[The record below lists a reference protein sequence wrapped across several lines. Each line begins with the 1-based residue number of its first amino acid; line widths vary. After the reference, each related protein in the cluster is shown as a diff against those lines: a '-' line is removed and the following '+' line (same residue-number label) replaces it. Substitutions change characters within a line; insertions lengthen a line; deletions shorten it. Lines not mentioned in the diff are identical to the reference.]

1 MNESE
6 AQLCSFDDLEFEDYV
21 KLSDEPTEVKFLANG
36 FLKDKNLFGNVTFIF
51 KVEQQGDEKKLSV
64 TSKRLM
70 AKLAQFHP
78 LKGKVLSIT
87 REGTGFD
94 TTYLVEEVA

>member
-6 AQLCSFDDLEFEDYV
+6 LEVCTFDEIEFEDYV
-21 KLSDEPTEVKFLANG
+21 KLSDEPTEVMFLTNN
-36 FLKDKNLFGNVTFIF
+36 FLKSKNLFGNVSFIF
-51 KVEQQGDEKKLSV
+51 KVIHNGDEKKLSV

-70 AKLAQFHP
+70 GKLAQFHP
-78 LKGKVLSIT
+78 LEGKKLSIT